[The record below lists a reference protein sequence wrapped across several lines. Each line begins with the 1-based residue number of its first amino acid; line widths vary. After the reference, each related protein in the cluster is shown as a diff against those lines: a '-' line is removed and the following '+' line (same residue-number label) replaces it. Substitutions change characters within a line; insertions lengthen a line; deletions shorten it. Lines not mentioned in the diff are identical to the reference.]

1 VDSDHRL
8 FILDSG
14 NLPLAPF
21 DDQNPSRAE
30 VSIAHCGKN
39 GRRKVIGFFMKPK
52 RKKRSA
58 KKGRGSRILFFLAL
72 IGIGLILLFHQQIF
86 RSIKPSPERRGIL
99 AERKE
104 VVIYFSDSQGEYLV
118 GEKREISKK
127 NEVKEEAKE
136 AIIELIRGP
145 KGKLIPTLPPRT
157 KLLALQIND
166 AGLAEVD
173 FSPALSKDHPGGST
187 GEMMTV
193 YSIVNSLSLNFPQIK
208 RVQILID
215 GKPAETITGHL
226 SLEQPISPKPDLIKR
241 R

>member
-1 VDSDHRL
+1 
-8 FILDSG
+8 
-14 NLPLAPF
+14 
-21 DDQNPSRAE
+21 
-30 VSIAHCGKN
+30 
-39 GRRKVIGFFMKPK
+39 MKLK
-52 RKKRSA
+52 RKKKSP
-58 KKGRGSRILFFLAL
+58 KKGRGGRILIFLIL

-99 AERKE
+99 EDRKE
-104 VVIYFSDSQGEYLV
+104 VLVYFSDSEGEYLV

-145 KGKLIPTLPPRT
+145 KSKLIPTLPPRT
-157 KLLALQIND
+157 KLLTLQIND
-166 AGLAEVD
+166 AGLAKVN
-173 FSPALSKDHPGGST
+173 FSQALSKDHPGGTSA
-187 GEMMTV
+187 EMMTI

-226 SLEQPISPKPDLIKR
+226 SIEEPLSPKPDLIKR
-241 R
+241 Q